1 MTHEL
6 STPHPPR
13 ILVIDDSRDMLDHMV
28 MMLSP
33 TYELRLEGGGG
44 SGLAQAMD
52 WLPDLILLDVRM
64 DGQDGYAVCEKLKG
78 HPRTSHIPVVL
89 MSAYVDAE
97 GEARAF
103 EVGAADC
110 LRKPINGRVASSRIQ
125 AQLTLKAAHDLTRNR
140 EVALEEEV
148 RRRTEHIEL
157 TQHVALL
164 ALVNLA
170 RTRDTET
177 GGHIVRTQAYVR
189 MLAERLQTHPKFK
202 AELTPTAIRLITQS
216 APLHD
221 IGKIGIPD
229 HILLKPGPLT
239 PEEMTVMR
247 THTTLGLKALE
258 DAERLYDRRVDFL
271 RYAKDIVI
279 GHHERWDGKG
289 YPHGLQS
296 DAIPVAARLMAV
308 ADVFDALI
316 SKRVYKEAF
325 PQEKAVE
332 IIQQG
337 SGTQFDPDVVEAFLD
352 LVEPFAAIAR
362 AHRDDDTPIGGP

>member
-1 MTHEL
+1 MNDFQQSRMAH
-6 STPHPPR
+6 
-13 ILVIDDSRDMLDHMV
+13 ILVIDDSHEMLEHLA
-28 MMLSP
+28 MMLAP
-33 TYELRLEGGGG
+33 NYELSQADNGEA
-44 SGLAQAMD
+44 GLAMALER
-52 WLPDLILLDVRM
+52 LPDLILLDVCM
-64 DGQDGYAVCEKLKG
+64 AGTDGYTVCERLKKLAAT
-78 HPRTSHIPVVL
+78 RHIPVVL
-89 MSAYVDAE
+89 MSAYIDTE

-103 EVGAADC
+103 EVGASDC
-110 LRKPINGRVASSRIQ
+110 LRKPINERIAASRIQ
-125 AQLTLKAAHDLTRNR
+125 VQLALKAAQDLNR
-140 EVALEEEV
+140 DREAALEQEV

-189 MLAERLQTHPKFK
+189 MLAERLRDHPRFNT
-202 AELTPTAIRLITQS
+202 ELTAGAIRLITQS

-229 HILLKPGPLT
+229 HILRKPGPLT

-247 THTTLGLKALE
+247 THTTLGLQALE

-279 GHHERWDGKG
+279 GHHERWDGNG
-289 YPHGLQS
+289 YPFGLKG

-325 PQEKAVE
+325 PQQMAFD
-332 IIQQG
+332 IIRQG
-337 SGTQFDPDVVEAFLD
+337 SGTQFDPDIVDAFQD
-352 LVEPFAAIAR
+352 LSEQFTEIVR
-362 AHRDDDTPIGGP
+362 LHRDGETTALTA

>member
-1 MTHEL
+1 MNEFSPERMAH
-6 STPHPPR
+6 
-13 ILVIDDSRDMLDHMV
+13 ILVIDDSHEMLEHLG
-28 MMLSP
+28 MMLAP
-33 TYELRLEGGGG
+33 NYEISQADNGEA
-44 SGLAQAMD
+44 GLAMALER
-52 WLPDLILLDVRM
+52 LPDLILLDVCM
-64 DGQDGYAVCEKLKG
+64 DGTDGYTVCERLKKLAAT
-78 HPRTSHIPVVL
+78 RHIPVVL
-89 MSAYVDAE
+89 MSAYIDTE

-103 EVGAADC
+103 EVGASDC
-110 LRKPINGRVASSRIQ
+110 LRKPINERIAASRIQ
-125 AQLTLKAAHDLTRNR
+125 VQLSLKAAQDLNR
-140 EVALEEEV
+140 DREAALEQEV

-189 MLAERLQTHPKFK
+189 MLAERLRDHPRFST
-202 AELTPTAIRLITQS
+202 ELTPGAIRLITQS

-229 HILLKPGPLT
+229 HILRKPGPLT

-247 THTTLGLKALE
+247 THTTLGLEALE

-271 RYAKDIVI
+271 RFAKDIVI
-279 GHHERWDGKG
+279 GHHERWDGNG
-289 YPHGLQS
+289 YPYGLKG

-325 PQEKAVE
+325 AQQVAFD
-332 IIQQG
+332 IIRQG
-337 SGTQFDPDVVEAFLD
+337 SGTQFDPDIVDAFLD
-352 LVEPFAAIAR
+352 LSEQFADIVR
-362 AHRDDDTPIGGP
+362 LHRDGETTVPTA

>member
-1 MTHEL
+1 MSHAP
-6 STPHPPR
+6 SPSARPR
-13 ILVIDDSRDMLDHMV
+13 ILVIDDSHEMLDHME
-28 MMLSP
+28 MILAPS
-33 TYELRLEGGGG
+33 YELSLVDSGQA
-44 SGLAQAMD
+44 GLALALD
-52 WLPDLILLDVRM
+52 EVPDLILLDVYM
-64 DGQDGYAVCEKLKG
+64 DGPEGYSVCQRLKA
-78 HPRTSHIPVVL
+78 HAATRHVPVML
-89 MSAYVDAE
+89 MSAYLDAE
-97 GEARAF
+97 GEAHAF

-110 LRKPINGRVASSRIQ
+110 LRKPINPRVAASRIQ
-125 AQLTLKAAHDLTRNR
+125 AQLSLKAAQDLTRNR
-140 EVALEEEV
+140 EAALEEEV

-189 MLAERLQTHPKFK
+189 MLAERLSVHPDFS

-229 HILLKPGPLT
+229 HILLKPGRLT
-239 PEEMTVMR
+239 PEEMTIMR

-279 GHHERWDGKG
+279 GHHERWDGQG
-289 YPHGLQS
+289 YPHGLKS
-296 DAIPVAARLMAV
+296 HAIPVAARLMAV
-308 ADVFDALI
+308 ADVYDALI
-316 SKRVYKEAF
+316 SKRVYKDAF
-325 PQEKAVE
+325 PQEMAID
-332 IIQQG
+332 IIRQG
-337 SGTQFDPDVVEAFLD
+337 SGTQFDPQVVEAFLALSD
-352 LVEPFAAIAR
+352 RFAEVAHT
-362 AHRDDDTPIGGP
+362 HRDDEICLEAA

>member
-1 MTHEL
+1 MNEFSPDRMAH
-6 STPHPPR
+6 
-13 ILVIDDSRDMLDHMV
+13 ILVIDDSHEMLEHLG
-28 MMLSP
+28 MMLAP
-33 TYELRLEGGGG
+33 NYEISQADNGEA
-44 SGLAQAMD
+44 GLALALER
-52 WLPDLILLDVRM
+52 LPDLILLDVCM
-64 DGQDGYAVCEKLKG
+64 SGTDGYTVCERLKKLAAT
-78 HPRTSHIPVVL
+78 RHIPVVL
-89 MSAYVDAE
+89 MSAYIDTE

-103 EVGAADC
+103 EVGASDC
-110 LRKPINGRVASSRIQ
+110 LRKPINERIAASRIQ
-125 AQLTLKAAHDLTRNR
+125 VQLSLKAAQDLNR
-140 EVALEEEV
+140 DREAALEQEV

-189 MLAERLQTHPKFK
+189 MLAERLRDHPRFSH
-202 AELTPTAIRLITQS
+202 ELTPGAIRLITQS

-229 HILLKPGPLT
+229 HILRKPGPLT

-247 THTTLGLKALE
+247 THTTLGLQALE

-279 GHHERWDGKG
+279 GHHERWDGNG
-289 YPHGLQS
+289 YPYGLKGG
-296 DAIPVAARLMAV
+296 AIPVAARLMAV

-325 PQEKAVE
+325 AQQVAFD
-332 IIQQG
+332 IIRQG
-337 SGTQFDPDVVEAFLD
+337 SGTQFDPDIVEAFLD
-352 LVEPFAAIAR
+352 LSEQFAEIVR
-362 AHRDDDTPIGGP
+362 VHRDGETTVLAA

>member
-1 MTHEL
+1 MREI
-6 STPHPPR
+6 SPPR
-13 ILVIDDSRDMLDHMV
+13 MPHILVIDDSREMLDHLG
-28 MMLSP
+28 MMLAP
-33 TYELRLEGGGG
+33 NYELSQADNGET
-44 SGLAQAMD
+44 GLAIAMER
-52 WLPDLILLDVRM
+52 LPDLILLDVCM
-64 DGQDGYAVCEKLKG
+64 EGTDGYTVCERLKEQAST
-78 HPRTSHIPVVL
+78 RHIPVVL
-89 MSAYVDAE
+89 MSAYIDTE

-103 EVGAADC
+103 EVGASDC
-110 LRKPINGRVASSRIQ
+110 LRKPINERIAASRIQ
-125 AQLTLKAAHDLTRNR
+125 VQLSLKAAQDLNR
-140 EVALEEEV
+140 DREAALEQEV

-189 MLAERLQTHPKFK
+189 MLAERLREHPRFS
-202 AELTPTAIRLITQS
+202 AELTPNAIRLITQS

-229 HILLKPGPLT
+229 HILRKPGALT
-239 PEEMTVMR
+239 PEEMTIMR
-247 THTTLGLKALE
+247 THTTLGLQALE

-289 YPHGLQS
+289 YPYGLKG

-325 PQEKAVE
+325 PQKVAFD

-337 SGTQFDPDVVEAFLD
+337 SGTQFDPDIVDAFVD
-352 LVEPFAAIAR
+352 LSERFAEIVHI
-362 AHRDDDTPIGGP
+362 HRDGERSSVAA

>member
-1 MTHEL
+1 MNEFSPDRLAH
-6 STPHPPR
+6 
-13 ILVIDDSRDMLDHMV
+13 ILVIDDSHEMLEHLG
-28 MMLSP
+28 MMLAP
-33 TYELRLEGGGG
+33 NYEISQADSGEA
-44 SGLAQAMD
+44 GLAMALER
-52 WLPDLILLDVRM
+52 LPDLILLDVCM
-64 DGQDGYAVCEKLKG
+64 DGTDGYTVCERLKKLAAT
-78 HPRTSHIPVVL
+78 RHIPVVL
-89 MSAYVDAE
+89 MSAYIDTE

-103 EVGAADC
+103 EVGASDC
-110 LRKPINGRVASSRIQ
+110 LRKPINERIAASRIQ
-125 AQLTLKAAHDLTRNR
+125 AQLSLKAAQDLNR
-140 EVALEEEV
+140 DREAALEQEV

-189 MLAERLQTHPKFK
+189 MLAERLRDHPRFST
-202 AELTPTAIRLITQS
+202 ELTPGAIRLITQS

-229 HILLKPGPLT
+229 HILRKPGPLT

-247 THTTLGLKALE
+247 THTTLGLQALE

-279 GHHERWDGKG
+279 GHHERWDGNG
-289 YPHGLQS
+289 YPFGLRG

-325 PQEKAVE
+325 AQQVAFD
-332 IIQQG
+332 IIRQG
-337 SGTQFDPDVVEAFLD
+337 SGAQFDPDIVEAFTD
-352 LVEPFAAIAR
+352 LSEQFADIVR
-362 AHRDDDTPIGGP
+362 LHRDSETTALPA

>member
-1 MTHEL
+1 MTNEL
-6 STPHPPR
+6 APPNHPR
-13 ILVIDDSRDMLDHMV
+13 ILVIDDSREMLDHLT
-28 MMLSP
+28 MMFTPEYQLSVADNG
-33 TYELRLEGGGG
+33 EA
-44 SGLAQAMD
+44 GLNMAMD
-52 WLPDLILLDVRM
+52 SPPDLVLLDVRM
-64 DGQDGYAVCEKLKG
+64 EAPDGYAVCERLKK
-78 HPRTSHIPVVL
+78 HAVTRHVPVVL
-89 MSAYVDAE
+89 MSAYIDAD

-103 EVGAADC
+103 EVGASDC
-110 LRKPINGRVASSRIQ
+110 LRKPINERIAYSRIQ

-140 EVALEEEV
+140 EAALEEEV
-148 RRRTEHIEL
+148 RRRTEHIEV
-157 TQHVALL
+157 TQQIALL

-189 MLAERLQTHPKFK
+189 MLAERLREHPRFS
-202 AELTPTAIRLITQS
+202 AEMTPNAIRLITQS

-229 HILLKPGPLT
+229 HILRKPGALT
-239 PEEMTVMR
+239 PEEMAIMR

-258 DAERLYDRRVDFL
+258 DAEKLYDRHVDFL

-289 YPHGLQS
+289 YPYGLQG

-325 PQEKAVE
+325 PQQMAVD
-332 IIQQG
+332 IIRQG
-337 SGTQFDPDVVEAFLD
+337 SGTQFDPDVIEAFLA
-352 LVEPFAAIAR
+352 LSEQFAEIAR
-362 AHRDDDTPIGGP
+362 QHRDEDIPAVAP